1 MPGPGPHMPLQAA
14 HLSPPLSPLQ
24 KFLDAMVDD
33 AAWLARYARNAAGEP
48 VPWAVVEAH
57 ARATRPYAVL
67 GLRAML
73 AVSFFEKALY
83 ELPDEEV
90 TPDRVASLADEVEAA
105 IEGGPSPRP
114 LLSVPHILAD
124 ESSGYY
130 QGYTLAEMAVHQTR
144 AALRA
149 RFGQLV
155 DDARVGPALANG

>member
-1 MPGPGPHMPLQAA
+1 VPGPGPHMPLQAA

-90 TPDRVASLADEVEAA
+90 TPDRVASLADE
-105 IEGGPSPRP
+105 G
-114 LLSVPHILAD
+114 VPEDA
-124 ESSGYY
+124 
-130 QGYTLAEMAVHQTR
+130 R
-144 AALRA
+144 AALGA
-149 RFGQLV
+149 MTPAGY
-155 DDARVGPALANG
+155 VGNAAAQAKALKGVLGAAAAQAPR